1 MWLCQKLKN
10 EYEVTFPRGLIYV
23 KSDQERGSLSPNL
36 FPFFFLNIDRQTRG
50 ITLRKILV
58 TQVAFIVSH
67 IFRFRSCQPT
77 KLFVFVRVASSCII
91 CGGKKIMIFFC
102 LAYKTGIAFISLITT
117 PKGANVIG
125 FAQSII
131 ARIISFNTCVISL
144 NHFAPVFLMNKVE
157 TIIEGKSIGNS
168 TILLDLSLWAT
179 TTFNILINSTKQIIS
194 ISREEKKWFFI
205 RFNLLIWIWIF

>member
-1 MWLCQKLKN
+1 
-10 EYEVTFPRGLIYV
+10 
-23 KSDQERGSLSPNL
+23 
-36 FPFFFLNIDRQTRG
+36 
-50 ITLRKILV
+50 
-58 TQVAFIVSH
+58 
-67 IFRFRSCQPT
+67 
-77 KLFVFVRVASSCII
+77 
-91 CGGKKIMIFFC
+91 MIFFC

-168 TILLDLSLWAT
+168 TILLDLCLWAT
-179 TTFNILINSTKQIIS
+179 TTFNMLINSTKQIIS

-205 RFNLLIWIWIF
+205 RFNLLIWIWIFFKNYYFVCYFLLPMTNFFIKLMKLLRLIIYPYQLEEISRNFFFNATKLFLSSKCRCNLMVVHST